1 MSQIFKIIFNIG
13 MSRFS
18 KIILWKRKL
27 LYTLGNKLTV
37 LCESIAKFLKFISKA
52 LKIVFANLQCLICL
66 DL

>member
-1 MSQIFKIIFNIG
+1 

-27 LYTLGNKLTV
+27 LYTLENKLTV